1 MTRRG
6 RRRRRSSGSNG
17 GDYTGRSRTVLVA
30 SRAGCSGDG
39 SSDGGRRCICGSVR
53 IRPVVR
59 HLKMRSRAGAGEGK
73 EGRGG
78 AREEGPER
86 TSNGKWKVAF
96 EGRTR
101 EEKPL
106 FFLPSRPPLGRE
118 LVPSGERD
126 HLLRVRG
133 IRSKRA
139 SILDAKGGVSWEKRE
154 SRAWGERRLHG
165 RKARPNLFDCIGPAL
180 AGPGSRSG
188 QCPPQSTSAG
198 LTLAKGQK
206 VSISTKESFTPAD
219 SSPDRAPLPTPPL
232 RKPAEED

>member
-154 SRAWGERRLHG
+154 SRAWGERRLQWKEGTSELVRLYRARFG
-165 RKARPNLFDCIGPAL
+165 RPRIKEWSMPSSKYQRRVDLGEGTEGEHLDQGVVHS
-180 AGPGSRSG
+180 SRL
-188 QCPPQSTSAG
+188 QP
-198 LTLAKGQK
+198 
-206 VSISTKESFTPAD
+206 
-219 SSPDRAPLPTPPL
+219 
-232 RKPAEED
+232 